1 MLLLT
6 VNIFINAKQL
16 LLTVNN
22 FIYIKWYSLAALYKD
37 DIVVYNCD
45 HSFLNFLRCIPQSSR
60 IKKNM
65 II

>member
-45 HSFLNFLRCIPQSSR
+45 HNLAF
-60 IKKNM
+60 
-65 II
+65 